1 MQPDSLQMKLTDGES
16 RPRPTLRNRL
26 LWFVGLY
33 AVSVAVVM
41 TVAYVLRRILI
52 G

>member
-1 MQPDSLQMKLTDGES
+1 MKPDDGPSQSE
-16 RPRPTLRNRL
+16 PTLRSRL

-33 AVSVAVVM
+33 AVSVAVVL
-41 TVAYVLRRILI
+41 TVAFVLRRILI